1 MIEKTSKYGV
11 MLTLREIL
19 VESLI
24 LSKELELL

>member
-1 MIEKTSKYGV
+1 MIEKTSKYSV